1 MKSRSLNSTG
11 RFILVLTILTQLMS
25 RKSIPD
31 PIILPLQ
38 SVPKS
43 DQAVRAV
50 GPDQPVELRRLR
62 VEEFLQARSL
72 APKSQK
78 AYRQDLQSFL
88 VWTDKAWAEV
98 TPRQIA
104 GFKAHLLRKE
114 MESGRRVLSDAT
126 VRRILGTLKNFYGWM
141 VRSRYVTIDPTTEVD
156 LPKLKEPEA
165 QNLKDTEIEQI
176 YGAIALSSLPERN
189 VALVS
194 VLLHGLRAEEV
205 SSLNVDDYDGR
216 RLRIREAKAD
226 SKGWVPLTGQGQID
240 LDQYLGWRQM
250 NGEVLSPESP
260 LFVSHSRRNRG
271 QRLSYDGIRKLMDWI
286 AHQTEIDFH
295 AHQFRHTFAT
305 NLVLQGM
312 NPYHVMTLT
321 RHRSVQSFRR
331 YTRAADQAAAEA
343 AFDEITGRSGAIV
356 SQRNS
361 GELSAHSLQPESSA
375 VTEVPSE
382 GLASEASEGSSIA
395 LSISLRESAKLE
407 MVYQL
412 KVVLAGIRPQIW
424 RRIQVGS
431 RTSLAQLHQILQW
444 VMGWEDYHL
453 HRFCLS
459 EDESLRLE
467 QVIPDAAFTFSYI
480 YDFGDE
486 WVHQITV
493 EKILPMQTEKQYPI
507 CLTGKRACPPEDCGG
522 SWGYAALLK
531 VLRNPRDP
539 DYRERKEWVGRG
551 FNPEVFDLKE
561 VNEQL
566 RNLAILR
573 IRRNSQ
579 DCEIT

>member
-1 MKSRSLNSTG
+1 MNR
-11 RFILVLTILTQLMS
+11 
-25 RKSIPD
+25 RKSVPD
-31 PIILPLQ
+31 PIIVPLQ
-38 SVPKS
+38 PTTGQPQTTRPS
-43 DQAVRAV
+43 QASEPA
-50 GPDQPVELRRLR
+50 QLRSLR
-62 VEEFLQARSL
+62 VDEFLQARSL
-72 APKSQK
+72 ALKSQK
-78 AYRQDLQSFL
+78 AYRQDLQAFL
-88 VWTDKAWAEV
+88 DWTDKAWAEV

-104 GFKAHLLRKE
+104 QFKGYLLRQDE
-114 MESGRRVLSDAT
+114 QTGQRVLSDAT
-126 VRRILGTLKNFYGWM
+126 VRRTLGTLKNFYGWM
-141 VRSRYVTIDPTTEVD
+141 VRSRYVSVDPTTEVD

-165 QNLKDTEIEQI
+165 QNLKDTEVEQI
-176 YGAIALSSLPERN
+176 YGAVALSSLPERN

-205 SSLNVDDYDGR
+205 SSLNVEDYEGR

-226 SKGWVPLTGQGQID
+226 SKGFVPLTEPGQAD
-240 LDQYLGWRQM
+240 LDQYLKWRQD
-250 NGEVLSPESP
+250 NGEALSPESP

-271 QRLSYDGIRKLMDWI
+271 QRLGYDGIRKLMNWV
-286 AHQTEIDFH
+286 AEQTGIDFH

-305 NLVLQGM
+305 NLVLKGM

-331 YTRAADQAAAEA
+331 YTKAADQVAAEA
-343 AFDEITGRSGAIV
+343 AFDEITGRSGAI
-356 SQRNS
+356 SSKQNP
-361 GELSAHSLQPESSA
+361 GEPSAHSSQPKPVVTERSDEALTCTALEESPMASSSA
-375 VTEVPSE
+375 VSISSE
-382 GLASEASEGSSIA
+382 G
-395 LSISLRESAKLE
+395 SAKLE

-424 RRIQVGS
+424 RRVQVVS
-431 RTSLAQLHQILQW
+431 RTSLAQLHQILQR

-453 HRFCLS
+453 HRFSLS

-467 QVIPDAAFTFSYI
+467 QLISGESFTFSYI

-493 EKILPMQTEKQYPI
+493 EKILPIQTEQPSPI

-522 SWGYAALLK
+522 SWGYTAMLRI
-531 VLRNPRDP
+531 LRNPRHP

-551 FNPEVFDLKE
+551 FNSEAFDLQE

-566 RNLAILR
+566 QRF
-573 IRRNSQ
+573 
-579 DCEIT
+579 